1 MSQLKPAIWHCE
13 EEKGKTWLASACFS
27 CTLKESSCSPS
38 YNLASPRIWIHYL
51 STLRSLPIST
61 LFPSFTHLL
70 MHLILRTKN
79 PAVIH
84 DHWTMNAISEM
95 SVKIS
100 IQSLK
105 QLQVAA
111 LLSGNSLSWPTAT
124 LSQLSHKTDTGS
136 KQKAHTLTTKTKRL
150 PEDYSSYSKLL
161 RLLQQTLRTNFDN
174 SKAHTRKPTE
184 EYFGDQGGRILQD
197 FYKIFQSI

>member
-1 MSQLKPAIWHCE
+1 MSQLKLAIWHCE
-13 EEKGKTWLASACFS
+13 EEKGKTWSASACFS

-111 LLSGNSLSWPTAT
+111 LLSGNCHCQPPLCPTCHIKLT
-124 LSQLSHKTDTGS
+124 LGVNKRHICLPQKQNICLRMTAAIQSFWGCCS
-136 KQKAHTLTTKTKRL
+136 K
-150 PEDYSSYSKLL
+150 P
-161 RLLQQTLRTNFDN
+161 
-174 SKAHTRKPTE
+174 
-184 EYFGDQGGRILQD
+184 
-197 FYKIFQSI
+197 